1 MFIDSIFEVRD
12 EFVRDGHKA
21 ESCLHLRDILVIH
34 GCAQLIVGNESVVSV
49 AECFEVRFGTRS
61 ELVDGHQAG
70 DERTGAES
78 GDIIPVLAAEEH
90 DYGRDDDADG
100 ERGEHGDHCIA
111 PGVRAYEIFAALI
124 HLFEHR
130 EGGGEIIDELSQEHE
145 VPEPSY
151 KQYKSTDHYLKRH
164 GNILRSESLQW
175 IIIQLMFLCKNSIF
189 LMHFLY
195 A

>member
-70 DERTGAES
+70 DEYIKS
-78 GDIIPVLAAEEH
+78 GCSIICNLFKYSPIYRIGGDEFVVIAK
-90 DYGRDDDADG
+90 GRDYQDMDLIMAELEKINIENQKAGNVVIACGAARYNG
-100 ERGEHGDHCIA
+100 ERNVA
-111 PGVRAYEIFAALI
+111 GVFDKADKRMYENKKQLKNYNI
-124 HLFEHR
+124 HVVQ
-130 EGGGEIIDELSQEHE
+130 S
-145 VPEPSY
+145 
-151 KQYKSTDHYLKRH
+151 
-164 GNILRSESLQW
+164 
-175 IIIQLMFLCKNSIF
+175 
-189 LMHFLY
+189 
-195 A
+195 